1 MNWVLEDR
9 RRRRSIDR
17 QTALRY
23 QLEHTRERGGI
34 EAIAIGDGSGLL
46 VAFSGDPAVCA
57 EMAAIAP
64 VMGRLAM
71 GARSSP
77 LLRGT
82 ELSVRSV
89 RMFGQAL
96 FLITAGGGVARD
108 AHVETCARGMERILK
123 SN

>member
-1 MNWVLEDR
+1 MIWVLEER

-23 QLEHTRERGGI
+23 QLEHSREVGGI
-34 EAIAIGDGSGLL
+34 EAMALGDATGLM

-64 VMGRLAM
+64 VMGRVAL

-82 ELSVRSV
+82 DMSVRAV
-89 RMFGQAL
+89 RLFGQEL
-96 FLITAGGGVARD
+96 FLVTAGGGVARD
-108 AHVETCARGMERILK
+108 AIVETCARGMERILK